1 MKRKIYYLHLII
13 TIESQTMNLYTR
25 ETHPENRESIL
36 FIHGYNMAGWMWE
49 EQLKAFR
56 DYHCLV
62 PDLPEHSK
70 SSEVGPFTIKAAAEM
85 ITDIIESKA
94 RNGKAH
100 LVGMSLGAQ
109 VILQILS
116 TSPEVADH
124 SLISGTLV
132 NAITPSA
139 GFQKLLDYLL
149 KVYIPV
155 KNDNLSIGSYIR
167 SYGIPS
173 NLIRKFKESTY
184 VISEDSSEKIIRE
197 NLLFEIP
204 EGIEKVKTPVLVMNG
219 EKDYRIIKKSSD
231 ELLKIIPNSKGAI
244 AMKAGHIWNIEKPEF
259 FNDVLRA
266 WITDNPLPEGLKMK
280 SI

>member
-1 MKRKIYYLHLII
+1 
-13 TIESQTMNLYTR
+13 MNLYTR

-49 EQLKAFR
+49 GQLKAFS

-85 ITDIIESKA
+85 ITEIIKSKA

-109 VILQILS
+109 VVLQILS
-116 TSPEVADH
+116 TSPEVVDH

-132 NAITPSA
+132 NTTTPSA

-219 EKDYRIIKKSSD
+219 EKDYRIIKESAD
-231 ELLKIIPNSKGAI
+231 ELLKIIPNAKGAI
-244 AMKAGHIWNIEKPEF
+244 AMKAGHMWNIEKPEF

-266 WITDNPLPEGLKMK
+266 WITDAPLPEGLKMK
-280 SI
+280 